1 MRYFAMTIEMNLK
14 ETELT
19 MAIVGRLDTTTAPQL
34 EAELKQNIRG
44 VEKLVLDF
52 SALEY
57 LSSAGLRVLL
67 SAQKVMNKQ
76 GEMII
81 KNVNDTI
88 NEIFEVTGFIDIL
101 TIE

>member
-1 MRYFAMTIEMNLK
+1 MTIEKNVNGSEFCIALG
-14 ETELT
+14 
-19 MAIVGRLDTTTAPQL
+19 GRLDTTTAPQL
-34 EAELKQNIRG
+34 EAELKREISG
-44 VEKLVLDF
+44 IEKLVFDF
-52 SALEY
+52 ADLEY

-81 KNVNDTI
+81 KNVNSTI
-88 NEIFEVTGFIDIL
+88 MDIFEVTGFADIL

>member
-1 MRYFAMTIEMNLK
+1 MTIEKKINR
-14 ETELT
+14 TELY
-19 MAIVGRLDTTTAPQL
+19 IELSGRLDTTTAPQL
-34 EAELKQNIRG
+34 EAELKHEING
-44 VEKLVLDF
+44 MEKLVFDF
-52 SALEY
+52 EALEY

-81 KNVNDTI
+81 KNVNSTI
-88 NEIFEVTGFIDIL
+88 ADIFEVTGFADIL